1 MFQQFSKRLVTE
13 QVLSCARADVR
24 RSLWAPPHLVKN
36 FIGWTQGRF
45 HVWRV
50 ALRKEPADTPIFPKC
65 MALQN
70 CTPRGFRLALE
81 MLVVNGCL
89 YAV

>member
-1 MFQQFSKRLVTE
+1 MSRFNLLRKLYNWFLLAGLFHHHFRIQSSKTKEEEGETGKLYKKR
-13 QVLSCARADVR
+13 
-24 RSLWAPPHLVKN
+24 
-36 FIGWTQGRF
+36 TQSM
-45 HVWRV
+45 
-50 ALRKEPADTPIFPKC
+50 RKEPADTPIFPKC